1 MNDVQ
6 RTKVLIA
13 GGGPAGLIT
22 AIELGR
28 RGIAC
33 LLVEDDP
40 GPPGFPKANATTSRS
55 MEHYRRLGF
64 AAEIR
69 ALGMPADYPQ
79 DITYFTRYA
88 HHELA
93 RVQGRSR
100 RDAEAA
106 REEAHSRWPTPEPL
120 HRTQQM
126 YIEAVLKRQA
136 ERWPSVDVRFGW
148 RLVGFESRADGVSA
162 RVEEVAT
169 GRTVPIECA
178 YLVGCDG
185 PRSLVRTTLGIEY
198 QGWANEERDFMGGRM
213 LAAYLRA
220 PAFYDIVPPR
230 RSWQYWA
237 INRAC
242 RAFTCAIDGKEQFV
256 FHTQLPRGVEPTDAY
271 ARELIALATGREF
284 PLELLGTA
292 TWTAG
297 FTLVA
302 ERYADP
308 HGRVFIAGDAAH
320 LFTPTGGQGYNTAVD
335 DAANLGWKLAA
346 RCAGWGGQQLLA
358 TYEIE
363 RRPIGIRNTGF
374 ARAMA
379 DSIGRMT
386 LPIELE
392 DDSDAGVAAR
402 LSVGRQLIEHCNREF
417 DIPGIH
423 FGVFYGG
430 SPIVCTQPGAAPAD
444 DWHHYTPHATPGAR
458 APHLWVGDGV
468 SIFDRFGR
476 DFTLLKLGHGQTDTG
491 ALEAAAALHGMP
503 LTIVEEPAD
512 AARELYAADLVL
524 VRPDHHV
531 AWRGNQVTDA
541 DALLATVTGAH
552 APGRQG

>member
-1 MNDVQ
+1 MQAAQ
-6 RTKVLIA
+6 RTNVMIV

-28 RGIAC
+28 RGIGC
-33 LLVEDDP
+33 MVVEDDP
-40 GPPGFPKANATTSRS
+40 GPPQFPKANATTSRS

-64 AAEIR
+64 APQIR

-79 DITYFTRYA
+79 DIAYFTRYA
-88 HHELA
+88 HHEIA

-100 RDAEAA
+100 REAAAA
-106 REEAHSRWPTPEPL
+106 REDAHSRWPTPEPL

-126 YIEAVLKRQA
+126 YIEAVLKQQA
-136 ERWPSVDVRFGW
+136 EQWPSVDVRFGW
-148 RLVGFESRADGVSA
+148 RLVELESRADGVSA
-162 RVEEVAT
+162 RIEEVST
-169 GRTVPIECA
+169 GRALTIESA

-185 PRSLVRTTLGIEY
+185 PRSLVRTALGIEY
-198 QGWANEERDFMGGRM
+198 QGWANEARDFMGGRM

-220 PAFYDIVPPR
+220 PAFYDIVPAR
-230 RSWQYWA
+230 RCWQYWA
-237 INRAC
+237 INRTC
-242 RAFTCAIDGKEQFV
+242 RAFTCAVDGEGLFV
-256 FHTQLPRGVEPTDAY
+256 FHTQLPPGMEPSDAY
-271 ARELIALATGREF
+271 ARELITRAAGREF
-284 PLELLGTA
+284 PLELIATA

-308 HGRVFIAGDAAH
+308 HGRVFLAGDAAH

-346 RCAGWGGQQLLA
+346 MCAGWGGPQLLK
-358 TYEIE
+358 TYETE
-363 RRPIGIRNTGF
+363 RKPIGHRHTGF

-379 DSIGRMT
+379 DSIGRMAI
-386 LPIELE
+386 PIELE
-392 DDSDAGVAAR
+392 DHSPIGAAAR
-402 LSVGRQLIEHCNREF
+402 AALGQQLTDHCNREF

-423 FGVFYGG
+423 FGVFYGDSSIICGDG
-430 SPIVCTQPGAAPAD
+430 SAAPSD

-458 APHLWVGDGV
+458 APHLWVGDGE

-476 DFTLLKLGHGQTDTG
+476 DFTLLKLGRGRTDTR
-491 ALEAAAALHGMP
+491 ALEAAAAARHVP
-503 LTIVEEPAD
+503 LVTIDEPGD
-512 AARELYAADLVL
+512 AARDLYGADLVL

-531 AWRGNQVTDA
+531 AWRGNRFADA
-541 DALLATVTGAH
+541 DALIATVTGTQKL
-552 APGRQG
+552 AP